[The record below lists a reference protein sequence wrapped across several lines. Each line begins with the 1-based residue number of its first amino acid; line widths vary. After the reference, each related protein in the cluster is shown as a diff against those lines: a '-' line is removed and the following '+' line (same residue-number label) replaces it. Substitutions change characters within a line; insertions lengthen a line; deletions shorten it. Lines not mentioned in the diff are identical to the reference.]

1 MSAEPTTEHGQLRD
15 GNHELRWWQPG
26 PFAYS
31 SWELWFVR
39 IGFALL
45 FFWNTKWETAQYKTQ
60 PNPNGIANW
69 VDLTW
74 LGHHPPGMMAKG
86 LVIAALG
93 MYVAGLFPAL
103 GLLPA
108 VFFSICIG
116 TLINSQGEIQHSW
129 QLVTLAGLAQFAVYA
144 WPRGLADAET
154 RRRGDKEKAASSA
167 PTLSISPS
175 QRRRVWHLFFPS
187 ASTHRLAVYAG
198 TVVIAGGYVVCGLV
212 KLINSDFQWIQK
224 VPLLAVQLLKTNWAN
239 YYDTLEQP
247 PQWLQQAAQLIIEH
261 PHLARV
267 FFGAGL
273 ALELFA
279 FVVLISR
286 PWAFWFGL
294 GLVSLHV
301 GIMHVMNLTFMQHI
315 YAVLIFLVI
324 PNALHCWPW
333 RAAGG
338 S

>member
-1 MSAEPTTEHGQLRD
+1 MSSEPTTEHGQLRD

-26 PFAYS
+26 PFAYR

-144 WPRGLADAET
+144 WPQKPRS
-154 RRRGDKEKAASSA
+154 AASLLKPDA
-167 PTLSISPS
+167 G
-175 QRRRVWHLFFPS
+175 H
-187 ASTHRLAVYAG
+187 HRLAVYAG

-247 PQWLQQAAQLIIEH
+247 PQWLQQATQLIIEH

-267 FFGAGL
+267 FFGTGL

-324 PNALHCWPW
+324 PNALHCWP
-333 RAAGG
+333 RRAGG
-338 S
+338 GS